1 MKIILDNK
9 EYKNIWDNIYS
20 NFKFDPSVDQKVN
33 PFEFDNDYVC
43 YKLNSVWSE
52 EQEKIVNEIFKE
64 ISQDNLYALDWNHD
78 CFEYNPSENIELDYH
93 YHDNDRNVEVYF
105 PSYYP
110 NGDYYF
116 FVSKDLKYGML
127 GHPWRKEIYVFGKE
141 LIEAFSKNENELNIT
156 K

>member
-1 MKIILDNK
+1 MKVILDSNK
-9 EYKNIWDNIYS
+9 YNNLWDSIDDK
-20 NFKFDPSVDQKVN
+20 FKFHPSVDIDVV
-33 PFEFDNDYVC
+33 PFEFDIDYVC

-127 GHPWRKEIYVFGKE
+127 GHPWRKEIYVFGKK
-141 LIEAFSKNENELNIT
+141 LINEFSKFENELNIT

>member
-20 NFKFDPSVDQKVN
+20 NFKFEPSINQNVN
-33 PFEFDNDYVC
+33 PFEFDIDYVC
-43 YKLNSVWSE
+43 YKLNSGWSE

-64 ISQDNLYALDWNHD
+64 ISQDNLYALDWHHD
-78 CFEYNPSENIELDYH
+78 CFEYNPSENIELYYH

-127 GHPWRKEIYVFGKE
+127 GHPWRKEIYVFGKK
-141 LIEAFSKNENELNIT
+141 LIEAFSKYENELNIT